1 MKSIIY
7 RFTSHTILVVVLLS
21 LGVACK
27 QTEESAATSPSAT
40 ATEKGDLEQAIT
52 DCDQAI
58 APDSQDAQAYY
69 DRGVICAKSGDL
81 ERAIRDFDKAIELSP
96 DYGAAYHDR
105 GNAYGALGDLEGAI
119 RDHDK
124 AIELDPDNAQGY
136 YSRGLDYA
144 NAGDPE
150 QAIRDFT
157 KAIELNPD
165 HAGAYYDR
173 GLSFFESDDLDRAI
187 ADYDQAINLAPQF
200 AKVYLNRGLAYT
212 LKEQY
217 DQALADLNKAIELD
231 ASNAFAYL
239 WRGLVYDVVGEWEKA
254 ISDAERALEL
264 GLEPSG
270 KRLAEDLL
278 ERLRASSQ
286 SFDGT
291 YRGTTSQEQG
301 FELVVEDNGIRS
313 VLVGFD
319 IPGCESYS
327 PMSLYFGQPKS
338 FITGNGLSL
347 VDSGLIITGTFSSST
362 SASGTMEIK
371 PVLCEGSAH
380 VTWNAS
386 R

>member
-1 MKSIIY
+1 MKSTVY
-7 RFTSHTILVVVLLS
+7 RNTRFTIIVVVLLS

-27 QTEESAATSPSAT
+27 QTDESVATRPPPPAT
-40 ATEKGDLEQAIT
+40 DKGDPEQAIT

-69 DRGVICAKSGDL
+69 DRGVMCAKSGDL
-81 ERAIRDFDKAIELSP
+81 ERAIRDFDQAIELNP

-124 AIELDPDNAQGY
+124 AIELAPDNPQAY

-165 HAGAYYDR
+165 HAAAYFDR
-173 GLSFFESDDLDRAI
+173 GLSFYESGDLDRAI
-187 ADYDQAINLAPQF
+187 AD
-200 AKVYLNRGLAYT
+200 
-212 LKEQY
+212 
-217 DQALADLNKAIELD
+217 LNKTIEID
-231 ASNAFAYL
+231 ASNAFAYFV
-239 WRGLVYDVVGEWEKA
+239 RGVAYTQVGEREKA
-254 ISDAERALEL
+254 ISDVERALEL
-264 GLEPSG
+264 GLEPSHEQN
-270 KRLAEDLL
+270 AEALL
-278 ERLRASSQ
+278 EELRGSSQ

-291 YRGTTSQEQG
+291 YRGTTSQGQE
-301 FELVVEDNGIRS
+301 FELVVEGNGIRS

-327 PMSLYFGQPKS
+327 PMSLYYGQPKS

-347 VDSGLIITGTFSSST
+347 TDSGLIITGTFSSST

-371 PVLCEGSAH
+371 PVFCEGSVQ

-386 R
+386 K